1 MEESLKYLRPDV
13 VAQLANMELRARL
26 VVEGFITGLHKSP
39 YHGFSVE
46 FTEHRQ
52 YMPGDEIKHL
62 DWKVY
67 GKTDRFYIKQFE
79 EETNLKSY
87 LVLDASKSM
96 DYSSNGPPSSSLRRA
111 NGQLRKI
118 EYASYIAAALAYLMV
133 EQRDA
138 VGLTVYD
145 EKVRLSLPP
154 HATRTYLK
162 QILKELEQLQPGN
175 KTGIATSLHL
185 IAEQIK
191 RRGLVIILSD
201 LFDDPAQVMTAFKH
215 FRHRGNEVIVMQV
228 LDPMER
234 SFAFGGDAVFRDM
247 ETKEEL
253 MTQPWHIQKA
263 YQQSM
268 KEFLE
273 FYKRECRENAI
284 DYVLLDTS
292 MPFDKALF
300 EYLNKRKRMH

>member
-1 MEESLKYLRPDV
+1 LNESLKYLQPAV
-13 VAQLANMELRARL
+13 VAQLANMELRARF

-52 YMPGDEIKHL
+52 YMPGDEIKHI
-62 DWKVY
+62 DWKAY

-87 LVLDASKSM
+87 LVVDVSGSMKYASEGNVK
-96 DYSSNGPPSSSLRRA
+96 
-111 NGQLRKI
+111 KF
-118 EYASYIAAALAYLMV
+118 EYASYVAASLSYLMI

-138 VGLTVYD
+138 VGLTLVD
-145 EKVRLSLPP
+145 EGIRMSLPP
-154 HATRTYLK
+154 RATRSYLREL
-162 QILKELEQLQPGN
+162 LKELDAARPSN
-175 KTGIATSLHL
+175 KTGIAASLHVV
-185 IAEQIK
+185 AEQIK
-191 RRGLVIILSD
+191 RRGLVIVISD
-201 LFDDPAQVMTAFKH
+201 LFDDPEKVMTALKH
-215 FRHRGNEVIVMQV
+215 FRHRGHEVIVLQV

-234 SFAFGGDAVFRDM
+234 TFAFGGDAVFKDI
-247 ETKEEL
+247 ETQEL
-253 MTQPWHIQKA
+253 ISTQPWHIQKA

-268 KEFLE
+268 REFLD
-273 FYKRECRENAI
+273 FYKAQCRDNGI

-292 MPFDKALF
+292 TPFDKALM

>member
-1 MEESLKYLRPDV
+1 MKEPLRYLQPEV

-46 FTEHRQ
+46 FTEHRP
-52 YMPGDEIKHL
+52 YMPGDEIKHI
-62 DWKVY
+62 DWKAY
-67 GKTDRFYIKQFE
+67 GKTDRYYIKEFE

-87 LVLDASKSM
+87 LILDASKSM
-96 DYSSNGPPSSSLRRA
+96 EYSSAGSLK
-111 NGQLRKI
+111 KI
-118 EYASYIAAALAYLMV
+118 EYASYVAAALGYLMI

-138 VGLTVYD
+138 VGLTIYD
-145 EKVRLSLPP
+145 EQVRTMLPP
-154 HATRTYLK
+154 RATKLYLQ
-162 QILKELEQLQPGN
+162 QILRELENLTTGN
-175 KTGIATSLHL
+175 KTGTAGALHQV
-185 IAEQIK
+185 ADRIK

-201 LFDDPAQVMTAFKH
+201 LFDNPQEVTTAFKH
-215 FRHRGNEVIVMQV
+215 FRHKGNEVIVMQV

-234 SFAFGGDAVFRDM
+234 SFAFGTDAIFRDL

-253 MTQPWHIQKA
+253 LTQPWHIQKA
-263 YQQSM
+263 YRESM

-284 DYVLLDTS
+284 DYVLLDTAT
-292 MPFDKALF
+292 PFDKALF
-300 EYLNKRKRMH
+300 EYLNKRKRIH

>member
-1 MEESLKYLRPDV
+1 MQENLKYLRPDV

-46 FTEHRQ
+46 FTEHRP
-52 YMPGDEIKHL
+52 YMPGDEIRNV

-67 GKTDRFYIKQFE
+67 GKTDRYYIKQFE

-87 LVLDASKSM
+87 IVLDASKSM
-96 DYSSNGPPSSSLRRA
+96 DYSSNGSVK
-111 NGQLRKI
+111 KI

-145 EKVRLSLPP
+145 EAIRFSLPP
-154 HATRTYLK
+154 HATRSYLK
-162 QILKELEQLQPGN
+162 QILKELETLQPGK
-175 KTGIATSLHL
+175 KTGIAASLHTV
-185 IAEQIK
+185 ADQIK

-215 FRHRGNEVIVMQV
+215 FRHKGNEVIVMQV

-234 SFAFGGDAVFRDM
+234 SFAFGSDAVFRDM

-268 KEFLE
+268 HDFLE
-273 FYKRECRENAI
+273 RYKRECRENAI
-284 DYVLLDTS
+284 EYVLLDTS

-300 EYLNKRKRMH
+300 EYLNKRKRIV

>member
-1 MEESLKYLRPDV
+1 MQDSLKYLQPAV
-13 VAQLANMELRARL
+13 VAQLANMELRARF

-52 YMPGDEIKHL
+52 YMPGDEIKHIV
-62 DWKVY
+62 WKAY

-87 LVLDASKSM
+87 IIVDASRSM
-96 DYSSNGPPSSSLRRA
+96 DYASKGNL
-111 NGQLRKI
+111 KKF
-118 EYASYIAAALAYLMV
+118 EYASYIAAALSFMMI

-138 VGLTVYD
+138 VGLTLFD
-145 EKVRLSLPP
+145 EGIRVSLPP
-154 HATRTYLK
+154 RATRSYLK
-162 QILKELEQLQPGN
+162 EILKELESAQPAN
-175 KTGIATSLHL
+175 KTGTSASLNL

-191 RRGLVIILSD
+191 RRGLVIVLSD
-201 LFDDPAQVMTAFKH
+201 LFDKPESVMTALKH
-215 FRHRGNEVIVMQV
+215 FRHKGHEVVVMQV
-228 LDPMER
+228 LDPLER
-234 SFAFGGDAVFRDM
+234 SFAFDSDAIFKDL
-247 ETKEEL
+247 ETQEEL

-268 KEFLE
+268 QEFLD
-273 FYKRECRENAI
+273 FYKRRCRDNNI

-292 MPFDKALF
+292 TPFDKALF
-300 EYLNKRKRMH
+300 QYLNKRKRMI